1 MSKERAQAVIIEE
14 DSVLLGIGKIDGQI
28 RHFFISGKIQEGE
41 TPEEAVIRELREE
54 ANVDGKIIFNI
65 VDNTYLVD
73 IGNQIPILGYISQEE
88 DDLEFPERTLEDIK
102 YISLDDYES
111 FKDIDIKYFIFLE
124 KKCKA
129 LNYYPIW
136 YEKLRNL
143 IEHYKV

>member
-1 MSKERAQAVIIEE
+1 MSKERAQAIIIEE

-65 VDNTYLVD
+65 VDNTYLID

-88 DDLEFPERTLEDIK
+88 DNLEFSKRTIEDIK

-124 KKCKA
+124 KKCKT
-129 LNYYPIW
+129 LNYYPTW

-143 IEHYKV
+143 IKHYKK